1 MAQQRINIYGSL
13 IDTADLPTMVS
24 SLFQPGRYTGCNFEV
39 GGGNILR
46 VSPGSAL
53 LPDGVLIIEDESKE
67 LIIGNS
73 SNEANYTIIYQLDD
87 SRILGG
93 SPATLR
99 ATAGITRQDAFTDAV
114 VLGWIRYPGGAIPL
128 SSSHFTQPFPLRVS
142 PKTGTYYTSILPR
155 FIDAIRPSS
164 EQAGA
169 VNTQSVDIS
178 NFAVPQSKT
187 LSFGGQRVR
196 ILGASILSL
205 LDLKTL
211 VQSGTTVSDP
221 SNYVTVE
228 LKKGSV
234 VLYSYDTRS
243 APTGQGY
250 LRAGV
255 PGIATKKT
263 SINPDSFII
272 EANETLTISINRSGI
287 FETSYP
293 GSIAVSYEAPASSG
307 RWSEKV
313 ELLKNEQVVSWENVS
328 IVPEIYKI
336 RFPFVVARE
345 GQPRKLV
352 ARLQVDFGCV
362 LQISIVVQGITLK
375 LSPGDGVV
383 NNTGGLITRE
393 FDIPVDTRV
402 EWVPASVASI
412 DVEIQANAGRKAS
425 LGQLSL
431 ALEPSPYPLFTSIQS

>member
-39 GGGNILR
+39 GGVNRLR
-46 VSPGSAL
+46 VSAGSAL

-73 SNEANYTIIYQLDD
+73 SFAADYTIIYQLDD

-99 ATAGITRQDAFTDAV
+99 ATAGITRQSAFTDAV
-114 VLGWIRYPGGAIPL
+114 VLGWVRYPGGAIPL
-128 SSSHFTQPFPLRVS
+128 SEAHFTQPFHLRVS
-142 PKTGTYYTSILPR
+142 PKTGTYYTSMLPR
-155 FIDAIRPSS
+155 FMDALRPTT
-164 EQAGA
+164 EQPGA
-169 VNTQSVDIS
+169 ISVQSVDIS
-178 NFAVPQSKT
+178 NFAVNQSKT
-187 LSFGGQRVR
+187 MSFGGQKVR
-196 ILGASILSL
+196 ILGASILSS

-221 SNYVTVE
+221 TNYVLVE

-255 PGIATKKT
+255 PGLAAKKP
-263 SINPDSFII
+263 SLNPDSFIVQ
-272 EANETLTISINRSGI
+272 ANETLTLSVTRTGI
-287 FETSYP
+287 FDTTFP
-293 GSIAVSYEAPASSG
+293 GSIAVSYEAPATSG
-307 RWSEKV
+307 RWSERV
-313 ELLKNEQVVSWENVS
+313 ELLNNEQVVRWQNIS
-328 IVPEIYKI
+328 IVPEVYKI

-345 GQPRKLV
+345 GQPRKLI
-352 ARLQVDFGCV
+352 ARLQVDFNCIFTV
-362 LQISIVVQGITLK
+362 SVVVQGRTLT
-375 LSPGDGVV
+375 LSPGNGIVS
-383 NNTGGLITRE
+383 NTGGLITRE
-393 FDIPVDTRV
+393 FDIPVDTEV
-402 EWVPASVASI
+402 EWIPASVASI
-412 DVEIQANAGRKAS
+412 DVEINAQPGRSAS

-431 ALEPSPYPLFTSIQS
+431 ALEPSPYPLFTTIQS